1 MTLTKNMQGF
11 SLIEVII
18 ASALFALAFT
28 AGLKLYQQIHGQ
40 WQQLIVTQQA
50 QHQLD
55 FAQTDIQKSL
65 DSEEYLYPLLSPT
78 AFPVK
83 QKNETKTLLSNL
95 SSVNTTDSKT
105 SIEVAYL
112 EKDNKKTGIEV
123 TRLATALKEV
133 TLTQDIEII
142 AKLGKENDSAKT
154 GDFAEQ
160 LTFTTAPPYQ
170 SHWHDIQYF
179 GNLTPITPVP

>member
-1 MTLTKNMQGF
+1 MTLTKNTQGF
-11 SLIEVII
+11 SLIEVVI

-40 WQQLIVTQQA
+40 WQQLVVIQQA

-55 FAQTDIQKSL
+55 SAQTDIQKNL
-65 DSEEYLYPLLSPT
+65 DTEEYLYPLLSPT
-78 AFPVK
+78 AFPV
-83 QKNETKTLLSNL
+83 TSSSKTLLSSLNT
-95 SSVNTTDSKT
+95 VNTTNSKT

-112 EKDNKKTGIEV
+112 EKDNKKTGVEV
-123 TRLATALKEV
+123 TRLASALKAI
-133 TLTQDIEII
+133 TLTQDIEVI

-170 SHWHDIQYF
+170 SHWQDIQHF
-179 GNLTPITPVP
+179 GNLTTITPMP